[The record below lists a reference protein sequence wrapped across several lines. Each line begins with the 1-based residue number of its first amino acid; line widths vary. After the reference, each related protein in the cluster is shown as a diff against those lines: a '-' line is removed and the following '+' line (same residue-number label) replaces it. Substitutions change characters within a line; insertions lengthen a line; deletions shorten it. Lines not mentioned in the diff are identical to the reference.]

1 MDIICGTLP
10 KKVMCDAIAREFTK
24 FLIMKDSNE
33 ENDKLVLVHTSDIRS
48 EDMSVVIEHYIL
60 GGEEPFIKI
69 FTENKDYIMTI
80 PMDLISRIS
89 SMKIEEYELQ
99 QYLSIITRIYEF
111 MERTSS
117 TITNYTP
124 PIRIMEVGEEKEEKD

>member
-1 MDIICGTLP
+1 MNTICGTLP

-24 FLIMKDSNE
+24 FLIMKDSNK

-48 EDMSVVIEHYIL
+48 EDMSVVMEHYVL

-69 FTENKDYIMTI
+69 FTETKDYIMTI
-80 PMDLISRIS
+80 PMDLISKIS
-89 SMKIEEYELQ
+89 SMNIGEYEIQ

-117 TITNYTP
+117 TIINYNP
-124 PIRIMEVGEEKEEKD
+124 PIRIMEVKEEKE